1 MTTPCWPVRFIC
13 RFDTELTLGTDL
25 HAPLGQNRPAARRR
39 ARRFSPVVLISG
51 TAILAVIGL
60 SIFAM
65 RGDDALK
72 QVASNTPPA
81 AQADTKQ
88 PPAGANRNAAAQQQ
102 TGMPRSNP
110 NSGANVQRTLTDD
123 GSVVTKYTPRPRD
136 GGGPVLLDAQRIGQD
151 PRVAAQPVDALL
163 EDTPQGRL
171 PIVGP
176 DGTRPMD
183 QYARPWSGARGTRIA
198 IVVGGLGLSQTGT
211 QRAIQQLPPSVTL
224 AFASTGNS
232 LQRWMQDAR
241 RAGHEILVQVPFEP
255 FDYPANDP
263 GPGTLLVKTSPKQNL
278 DRLHVAMG
286 EITNYTGIMNYLG
299 ARYLSDANA
308 MEPVLRDLQKRG
320 LLFLDDGS
328 SAQSK
333 TATISKA
340 IELPHAFGDVAL
352 DSELQKDAILKK
364 LDELERI
371 ASRKGSA
378 IGVASAFDE
387 SIDAIRQWSEE
398 ASRRGIE
405 IVGVAALASES
416 VEP

>member
-1 MTTPCWPVRFIC
+1 M
-13 RFDTELTLGTDL
+13 
-25 HAPLGQNRPAARRR
+25 GQNRPAARRR
-39 ARRFSPVVLISG
+39 ARRFSPVILIAG
-51 TAILAVIGL
+51 VVVVAVIGL
-60 SIFAM
+60 SVFAM

-72 QVASNTPPA
+72 QVATNVPPA
-81 AQADTKQ
+81 TSPDSQKA
-88 PPAGANRNAAAQQQ
+88 PSGANRNATAQQPS
-102 TGMPRSNP
+102 GMPRSNP
-110 NSGANVQRTLTDD
+110 NSGANIERTLTDD
-123 GSVVTKYTPRPRD
+123 GSVVTKYTPRARGD
-136 GGGPVLLDAQRIGQD
+136 GGPVLIDAQRIGQD

-163 EDTPQGRL
+163 QDTPQGRL

-176 DGTRPMD
+176 DGTRPME

-263 GPGTLLVKTSPKQNL
+263 GPGTLLVKTPAKQNL

-308 MEPVLRDLQKRG
+308 LEPVLRDLQKRG
-320 LLFLDDGS
+320 LLFFDDGS

-333 TATISKA
+333 TATIAKA
-340 IELPHAFGDVAL
+340 IELPHAFGDVTL
-352 DSELQKDAILKK
+352 DAEVQKEAILKK

-371 ASRKGSA
+371 AGRKGTA
-378 IGVASAFDE
+378 VGVASAFDE